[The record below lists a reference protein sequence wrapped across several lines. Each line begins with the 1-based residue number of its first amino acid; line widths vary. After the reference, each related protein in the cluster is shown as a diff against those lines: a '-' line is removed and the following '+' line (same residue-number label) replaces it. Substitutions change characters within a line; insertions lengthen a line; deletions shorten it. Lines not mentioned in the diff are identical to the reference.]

1 MKGFL
6 FLQRVAFLLNII
18 FFVCVIFWAVPKVE
32 LPQGLTSFLMIAG
45 WPLSMF
51 INLVIVCWFLIL
63 LLLRKQT
70 IQPIWLP
77 VVNSVIFILQL
88 IFFFL

>member
-18 FFVCVIFWAVPKVE
+18 FFVCVFFWAVPKVE
-32 LPQGLTSFLMIAG
+32 LPQGLTSFLIIAG
-45 WPLSMF
+45 WPLSML
-51 INLVIVCWFLIL
+51 INLLAIVWFVVFLV
-63 LLLRKQT
+63 LRKQT

-77 VVNSVIFILQL
+77 VVNSLIFILQL